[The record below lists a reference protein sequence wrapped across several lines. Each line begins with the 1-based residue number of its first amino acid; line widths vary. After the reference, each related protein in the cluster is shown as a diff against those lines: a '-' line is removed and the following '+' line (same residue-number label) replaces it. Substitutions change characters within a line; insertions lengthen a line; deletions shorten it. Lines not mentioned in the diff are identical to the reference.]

1 MITVIL
7 IVFLVNLFLGVPLFI
22 SLLMSS
28 IAGFFFVDIDLAFR
42 IIPQQFFSGIDSFSL
57 MAVPLFILAGN
68 LLNESGLT
76 PKLMN
81 LSKALVGH
89 LKGGVGYVNVIS
101 SVFFAGVNGSA
112 VADTS
117 ALGTLLVP
125 AMKKEGYSTGFAA
138 SLTAGSSL
146 IGPIIPPSIF
156 MIIYASLTNTSVGD
170 LFLAG
175 IMPGLALGAIF
186 FIVNWR
192 YARKHDLQSS
202 QTKPSVKHVFRAI
215 VHALPAVFA
224 PILIVS
230 SIILGFVTP
239 TESGAL
245 IVLYTVIVGLILR
258 TLKWSS
264 ILKAIVDAAKL
275 TTAIFIIIAS
285 SSVLTWLLGYAQVPA
300 AFASLLTPFIDSPII
315 ILFVLSGITFFVGM
329 LMEEVSALMLLT
341 PVFMPI
347 ATYAGVDPVHL
358 GIVITMNITIALITP
373 PMGACLYVASAVSK
387 IDLAV
392 MFREIIP
399 FIFYALLILFLVIL
413 VPDFVLFIPG
423 AFN

>member
-1 MITVIL
+1 MIL

-22 SLLMSS
+22 SLLISS

-202 QTKPSVKHVFRAI
+202 QTKPTFKHVFRAI

-264 ILKAIVDAAKL
+264 ILKAIIDAAKL

-341 PVFMPI
+341 PVFIPI

-423 AFN
+423 ALN